1 MERGR
6 PPSGAYIKRW
16 RVKLGLTHADI
27 ARELGVHPVT
37 VRLWEKKEAL
47 DQVVKL
53 AFDRVYR

>member
-16 RVKLGLTHADI
+16 RVKLGLSYAQI
-27 ARELGVHPVT
+27 ARELGVHPIT
-37 VRLWEKKEAL
+37 VRGWEKKEAL
-47 DQVVKL
+47 DRVVKL